1 MCVLSIV
8 YASISDIM
16 ISMFLN
22 RSHRGFTLIELLVV
36 IAIIGMLSSIVL
48 ASMNSARKKAR
59 DAKRLSDMHQ
69 LQNALELYYS
79 DHNAYPS
86 SDHDGCGGWDVGNK
100 SYQLLNGKINGY
112 IPKPPN
118 DATASGNCSGYRY
131 YRYPAGHAGC
141 DKSKGA
147 FYVLGVTDME
157 TSGNPHKS
165 SPGWSCP
172 NRNWQSEFDWV
183 VGKFE

>member
-1 MCVLSIV
+1 MGV
-8 YASISDIM
+8 SDIIFNM
-16 ISMFLN
+16 YLHK
-22 RSHRGFTLIELLVV
+22 RQRGFTLIELMVV

-79 DHNAYPS
+79 DNSAYPT
-86 SDHDGCGGWDVGNK
+86 SDYDGCGGWDVGNK
-100 SYQLLNGKINGY
+100 SYQLLNGKLGGY

-118 DATASGNCSGYRY
+118 DATATGNCSGYRY
-131 YRYPAGHAGC
+131 YRYNAGSYGC
-141 DKSKGA
+141 DSSKGA
-147 FYVLGVTDME
+147 YYVLGIVDME
-157 TSGNPHKS
+157 TSGRPYKD

-172 NRNWQSEFDWV
+172 NRDWQGEFDWV
-183 VGKFE
+183 IGKFE